1 MSVPEEGRRVVSEE
15 YRITSLSIEPQ
26 KVALVSEI
34 QFNLICELTLRTE
47 FYRSSPEGDK
57 TSNTQIGRLVLRE
70 VDLHTVQGL
79 LREFQL
85 NGGWI
90 KYSLELF

>member
-1 MSVPEEGRRVVSEE
+1 MSVPEEEQRVVHEE

-34 QFNLICELTLRTE
+34 QFNLICELTLRRE
-47 FYRSSPEGDK
+47 FYRSTPEGERVN
-57 TSNTQIGRLVLRE
+57 NTHVGRLVLKE

-90 KYSLELF
+90 KYSLELL